1 MELVVVNG
9 QVEFVMK
16 AGKDLVK
23 NTMSEGAAM
32 AIIKN
37 GTVSQK
43 EICEGF
49 ALCVDDKF
57 YFKAVEKKTA
67 PTIKKTKKTEE
78 SE

>member
-23 NTMSEGAAM
+23 NTMSEGAAF

-43 EICEGF
+43 EICKGF
-49 ALCVDDKF
+49 TLCVDDKF
-57 YFKAVEKKTA
+57 YFKAVEEKTA
-67 PTIKKTKKTEE
+67 PAIKKTKKTEE